1 MNSIG
6 VEGLGKLLREAG
18 SAELTEIVGR
28 HADELDPVALRQLFR
43 NPHLSRQAIEIL
55 LTNRRLL
62 AFHEIRKE
70 LARHPQTP
78 EIRALRFVSG
88 LFWRDLLELT
98 SDTRVRPRVRRA
110 AERSLVDRMQGLGA
124 GEKITI
130 ARRAGP
136 LLVAQLRHDNQPRVV
151 SALLEN
157 PRLTEGAL
165 MPLASNETTKPEVL
179 ALLARH
185 PKWGIRYPIRI
196 SLARNRRTPV
206 QTTLSL
212 LAHLKKQDLKGIEQ
226 DRRLGMAV
234 RRRAAVLLGH
244 TPP

>member
-124 GEKITI
+124 CEKITI